1 MSASLEHHTI
11 HWHSCVGGNG
21 FPYTGS
27 AGSLSISQCEPI
39 FSSKRT
45 QKYTTAD
52 ESVASHRIS
61 VVQDVLVLYPSQL
74 YVCVNGYIPDWLW
87 NVIIKQRIYDF

>member
-61 VVQDVLVLYPSQL
+61 VVQDVLVLYPSQKCSVQL
-74 YVCVNGYIPDWLW
+74 YVCVNGYPWLIMECH
-87 NVIIKQRIYDF
+87 N